1 MEYLKNTGYAKN
13 FITIVGKNND
23 RVWKGYKDSKPG
35 NSPEFSRGCD
45 SFGFPKMKMAMDFNC
60 SLASVYPYGDAR
72 RIFNQG
78 TPTELWHLMKTTWM
92 EVAPDSESLV
102 HDFSTFLEVAEIV
115 YDHDGEI
122 VKDMDLRSGRRY
134 TSKKHA
140 GTKRKSN
147 IKSRDNIATQVMPK
161 VHPALEDALK
171 IMYGEEGA

>member
-72 RIFNQG
+72 R
-78 TPTELWHLMKTTWM
+78 
-92 EVAPDSESLV
+92 APSCHCGWSYAHGSRAYSYACGCLADTYASQ
-102 HDFSTFLEVAEIV
+102 A
-115 YDHDGEI
+115 
-122 VKDMDLRSGRRY
+122 RSPH
-134 TSKKHA
+134 KHA
-140 GTKRKSN
+140 RSTRS
-147 IKSRDNIATQVMPK
+147 Q
-161 VHPALEDALK
+161 
-171 IMYGEEGA
+171 